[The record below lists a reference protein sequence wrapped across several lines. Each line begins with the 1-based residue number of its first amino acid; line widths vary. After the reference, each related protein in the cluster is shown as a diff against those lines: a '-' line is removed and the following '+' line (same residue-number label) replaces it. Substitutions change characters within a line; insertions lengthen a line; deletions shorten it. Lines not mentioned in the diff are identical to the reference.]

1 MDELKL
7 YKLTL
12 FNSIGFYFNMKISPS
27 DREKKFINETTE
39 LVLKLR
45 KSIKLKN
52 SHAPLKTEE
61 KFKNFINLGDWI
73 IDDKE
78 INIKDLLRSK
88 NISFDEIENVNDEVY
103 KYCIKY
109 DKEGFFSYFNFV
121 TILSLTDIS
130 HNNTL
135 TFFFAIIP
143 PLLRLE

>member
-88 NISFDEIENVNDEVY
+88 NIS
-103 KYCIKY
+103 
-109 DKEGFFSYFNFV
+109 
-121 TILSLTDIS
+121 SLTF
-130 HNNTL
+130 HNSINFLTL
-135 TFFFAIIP
+135 NLKLFSKSF
-143 PLLRLE
+143 

>member
-1 MDELKL
+1 MDKLKL

-109 DKEGFFSYFNFV
+109 DKEGFFSRIFPKFV
-121 TILSLTDIS
+121 
-130 HNNTL
+130 
-135 TFFFAIIP
+135 P
-143 PLLRLE
+143 VYKLLEDDYKIFMRKEDCKF